1 MNKLKRIF
9 VTVAVA
15 LMILGAALVGVS
27 LITGGNAERILYN
40 TDIADMTKFFPREQI
55 EAVVNFLFP
64 A

>member
-1 MNKLKRIF
+1 MSKINRLLL
-9 VTVAVA
+9 TLCLTLA
-15 LMILGAALVGVS
+15 LLGIALLGVGM
-27 LITGGNAERILYN
+27 LTGGSAERILYT

>member
-1 MNKLKRIF
+1 MNKLKRAF
-9 VTVAVA
+9 VTFAFA
-15 LMILGAALVGVS
+15 LLIVGVALVGVS
-27 LITGGNAERILYN
+27 LLTGGSAERILYT